1 MKQNSVF
8 AAAVVVLVA
17 VIAVQSMRSDA
28 IAGAPQPLPQV
39 SPFELMQGARD
50 LPAERID
57 YPY

>member
-8 AAAVVVLVA
+8 AGAVMVLVA
-17 VIAVQSMRSDA
+17 VIAVQSMRGDA
-28 IAGAPQPLPQV
+28 IASPPQPLTQV

-50 LPAERID
+50 LPVERID